1 MAIKQL
7 SVFLENKPN
16 KISQAVKAIAGA
28 GINIRAM
35 SLAETTDFGILRLIV
50 SDTEKAKEVLAAD
63 SLVTVTDVLAVGM
76 QDESG
81 SLAEILGA
89 LAEANIN
96 IEYMYAFTA
105 ATLNRAYVVLR
116 VDDNAHAEQALKA
129 HGIETLQNADI
140 LK

>member
-1 MAIKQL
+1 MAIRQL

-16 KISQAVKAIAGA
+16 KISQAVNAIAGA
-28 GINIRAM
+28 NINIRAM

-50 SDTEKAKEVLAAD
+50 SDTEKAKEVL
-63 SLVTVTDVLAVGM
+63 SESTLVTVTEVVAVEM
-76 QDESG
+76 QDQSG

-89 LAEANIN
+89 LADEGIN

-105 ATLNRAYVVLR
+105 ATQNGAYVVLR

-129 HGIETLQNADI
+129 RGIEILHSADV

>member
-1 MAIKQL
+1 MAIRQL
-7 SVFLENKPN
+7 SVFLENNPN
-16 KISQAVKAIAGA
+16 KISQAVKAIAEA
-28 GINIRAM
+28 DINIRAM

-50 SDTEKAKEVLAAD
+50 SDTEKAKEVLSAD
-63 SLVTVTDVLAVGM
+63 SLVTVTEVLAVEM

-81 SLAEILGA
+81 SLAEILSA

-105 ATLNRAYVVLR
+105 AAQNCAYVVLR

-129 HGIETLQNADI
+129 HNIETLQNADI